1 MDKLKIFAR
10 TLPFQIRFI
19 DQYLLENKSNLLK
32 NFKPMSFFFFKKNLV
47 KQRRPLET
55 QKHE

>member
-10 TLPFQIRFI
+10 TPPFQIRFI
-19 DQYLLENKSNLLK
+19 DRYLLQNKSNLLK
-32 NFKPMSFFFFKKNLV
+32 NFKPMSFFKKKNPV